1 MTINESQYNKQNMSE
16 TNMAMQDEQPWNV
29 ETSKRTSY
37 MNRKGMTDREK
48 EQKAEEIYL
57 KLDEHMQ
64 KALALHEQLA
74 DYFCFLG
81 LQGFKRKL
89 EYQYMCEVAGKRKL
103 HHKYVNMHHKL
114 ISMRQVEVPHLIPNE
129 WSRYTTLDVNDN
141 VLPKYVKSAMEQYK
155 EWEEKTKQLYED
167 LWQECISYGMTADA
181 GYISDLV
188 SDVTKEIKKV
198 NRMCEQ
204 LNGTG
209 YDATAIHTMQDKF
222 HEKYKKKYEDE
233 YTDKTIRK
241 MKKQSKTNE

>member
-1 MTINESQYNKQNMSE
+1 MNEMQFEQLTKQNK
-16 TNMAMQDEQPWNV
+16 NIQDEQPWNV
-29 ETSKRTSY
+29 ETNKRTTYANSRTNTSN
-37 MNRKGMTDREK
+37 MSEREK
-48 EQKAEEIYL
+48 EQKAEEIYIE
-57 KLDEHMQ
+57 LDEHMQ

-103 HHKYVNMHHKL
+103 HHKYVNMHGKL
-114 ISMRQVEVPHLIPNE
+114 IPVRHVDVPHLIPNE
-129 WSRYTTLDVNDN
+129 WSRYTTQDVNDN

-167 LWQECISYGMTADA
+167 MWQECTTYGMVADA
-181 GYISDLV
+181 EYISDLV
-188 SDVTKEIKKV
+188 SDVIKEIKKV

-209 YDATAIHTMQDKF
+209 YEVTAIHNMQDKF